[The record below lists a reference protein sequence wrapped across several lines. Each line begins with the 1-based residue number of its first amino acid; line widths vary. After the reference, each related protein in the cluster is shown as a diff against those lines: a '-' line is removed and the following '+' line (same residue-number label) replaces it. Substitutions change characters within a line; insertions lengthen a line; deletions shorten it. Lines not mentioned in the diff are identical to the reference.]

1 MYGVDKVA
9 LWRRAMERAGGITG
23 WVFKSSNEA
32 QAHLIESLLKRVL
45 TELANTPVG
54 VAQYIVGLDYRLK
67 ELMSMLDVR
76 SNGIRVLGLYGMGG
90 VGKTT
95 TVKALYN
102 KLVGHFECLSF
113 IAKVRENSAKDN
125 GLIGLQ
131 NKLIQDLSS
140 GKVQGTGSIEGLVLD
155 LEGRPFNK
163 DPSGDT
169 ISWENLKRTP
179 NYNSALAYFKEKHK
193 KHLQNK
199 AEKEREVVLC
209 TESFESM
216 ANLRLL
222 QINYTRL
229 VGSYKYL
236 PAQLKW
242 LQWKG
247 CPLKSLPSDFSPR
260 ELAVLDLSE
269 SAIEQVWGWH
279 SSKVA
284 EKLMIMNLRGCH
296 NLAAIPDL
304 SGHKSLE
311 KLVLEHCHSLIK
323 IHDSVG
329 NASSLVHLNLRSCWN
344 LIEFPAKVS
353 GLKKL
358 ENLIFSGCSKL
369 KELPLEIGSM
379 RTLPNCIGLLSS
391 LKELSLN
398 SLAVEEIPSSV
409 GSLLKLE
416 KLSLM
421 WCKSLTSIP
430 DSIGNLR
437 LLTELLIN
445 GSAIKELPASIGSLS
460 YLKRLS
466 LGSCQ
471 FLSKLPDSIEGLAS
485 IVEIQLDETS
495 IVNLPDQVGAL
506 KMLRKFEM
514 RNCKHLG
521 SLPVS
526 IGLLFALTTLTVFKA
541 SIFELPESIG
551 MLENLI
557 ILRLNKCTQLRKL
570 PDSIGNLKSLCQLLM
585 EETAVTE
592 LPESFG
598 MLSSLMILK
607 MAKKPQFLVA
617 RNSVPEEVSAATEIE
632 TPNPVSLRNLS
643 SLSMPGSKIPVWF
656 SQQVV
661 RFSEQRNR
669 QIKGVIVGVVF
680 SVNHQIPDDLRD
692 QLPSIP
698 FIRAN
703 ITKLSKPI
711 FSTMPE
717 LKGLPK
723 TNEDHIYLCRY
734 PECHPLVS
742 KLRDGYDIHVTE
754 QDPPYVKGIEVKHR
768 GFYLIIEGED
778 DYDGDEASLNESQLS
793 ISEKL
798 AKFFNSIEEEDDIS
812 ESGCE
817 VDSQVQEIEE
827 QDERGRE
834 PLWGGFLRLVRGCF
848 CF

>member
-1 MYGVDKVA
+1 
-9 LWRRAMERAGGITG
+9 
-23 WVFKSSNEA
+23 
-32 QAHLIESLLKRVL
+32 
-45 TELANTPVG
+45 
-54 VAQYIVGLDYRLK
+54 
-67 ELMSMLDVR
+67 
-76 SNGIRVLGLYGMGG
+76 
-90 VGKTT
+90 
-95 TVKALYN
+95 
-102 KLVGHFECLSF
+102 
-113 IAKVRENSAKDN
+113 
-125 GLIGLQ
+125 
-131 NKLIQDLSS
+131 
-140 GKVQGTGSIEGLVLD
+140 
-155 LEGRPFNK
+155 
-163 DPSGDT
+163 
-169 ISWENLKRTP
+169 
-179 NYNSALAYFKEKHK
+179 
-193 KHLQNK
+193 
-199 AEKEREVVLC
+199 
-209 TESFESM
+209 M

-247 CPLKSLPSDFSPR
+247 CPVKSLPSDFSPG

-279 SSKVA
+279 SSKQFVMIVSFVTPKLLPSQVA

-379 RTLPNCIGLLSS
+379 RSLKELLVDDTAIEKLPESIFHLAKLEKLNLNGCRLLRTLPNCIGLLSS
-391 LKELSLN
+391 LKELSLT
-398 SLAVEEIPSSV
+398 SSAVEEIPSSV

-421 WCKSLTSIP
+421 QCKSLTSIP

-551 MLENLI
+551 MLENRI
-557 ILRLNKCTQLRKL
+557 ILRLNKCTQPRKL
-570 PDSIGNLKSLCQLLM
+570 PDSIGNLKSLCQLLL

-607 MAKKPQFLVA
+607 MAKKPQFPVA

-632 TPNPVSLRNLS
+632 TPNPVSVRLPTSFSNLCLLEELDARAWNLCGKIPDDFEKLTSLEILNLSHNNISSLPPSLRGLSFLRKLLLPYCEELKSLPPLPSSLVDLNVANCTALERVSDLSNLESLSDLNLTNCSKVVDIPGLEGLKSLKRLFMNGCKACSSVVTRRLSKVSLRNLR

-656 SQQVV
+656 SQEVV
-661 RFSEQRNR
+661 RFSEQRNCK
-669 QIKGVIVGVVF
+669 IKAVIVGVVF

-692 QLPSIP
+692 QPPSIP
-698 FIRAN
+698 FIRVN

-723 TNEDHIYLCRY
+723 THEDHIYLFRY

-754 QDPPYVKGIEVKHR
+754 QDSPYIKGIEVKHC
-768 GFYLIIEGED
+768 GFYLVIEGED
-778 DYDGDEASLNESQLS
+778 DYGGNEELLDESQLS

-798 AKFFNSIEEEDDIS
+798 AKFFNSIEEEDHIS

-817 VDSQVQEIEE
+817 VDSQVQETEE
-827 QDERGRE
+827 QDERGSE
-834 PLWGGFLRLVRGCF
+834 PLWWEGLLRLVRGCF